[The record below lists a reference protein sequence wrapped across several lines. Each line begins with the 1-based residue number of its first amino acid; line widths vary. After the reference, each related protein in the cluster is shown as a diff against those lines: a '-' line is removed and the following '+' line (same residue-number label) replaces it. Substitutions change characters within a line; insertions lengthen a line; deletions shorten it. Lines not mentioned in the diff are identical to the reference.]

1 MNVRY
6 LFGHVVDAVQ
16 VWVNH
21 THDLMQ
27 RLTLKLTHGKHSLVQ
42 TGARTSSQSFL
53 KDETRQKY

>member
-16 VWVNH
+16 VRMNH

-27 RLTLKLTHGKHSLVQ
+27 RLTLELTHGKHSLVQ
-42 TGARTSSQSFL
+42 TGAGTSSQSFL
-53 KDETRQKY
+53 